1 MIALIA
7 AMSQDRVIAKNG
19 KIPWHHSADLKF
31 FRKTTMG
38 SVVIMGRK
46 TWESLP
52 RKPLPGRINL
62 VLSRDM
68 AFLQSWIDYGIET
81 SSSLE
86 EALRRHQDAKVF
98 IIGGGEVYRQ
108 SLPFADKIYLTV
120 VPEFTINPDEAADYM
135 LFPEINED
143 EWSMKKTENMIND
156 LKLYEFV
163 RN

>member
-7 AMSQDRVIAKNG
+7 AMSRDRVIAKNG
-19 KIPWHHSADLKF
+19 KIPWHYSSDLKF

-52 RKPLPGRINL
+52 KKPLPGRINL

-68 AFLQSWIDYGIET
+68 AFLQSWADYGIET

-108 SLPFADKIYLTV
+108 SLPHADKIYLTIV
-120 VPEFTINPDEAADYM
+120 NKNVIDPDEAAEYI
-135 LFPEINED
+135 LFPEIKENEWRRMFLKD
-143 EWSMKKTENMIND
+143 TDD
-156 LKLYEFV
+156 LSFFAFIS
-163 RN
+163 